1 MQSLGIEPDKII
13 LASVLWACASLGA
26 LDYGR
31 WVQEYIDRKG
41 GLAMHGHGHEAL
53 KTFEEMTRSG
63 TRPNAVTFLAI
74 LTACCHSGLV
84 DEGCRYFYQ
93 MISQPYILSPRLEH
107 YGCMVDLLC
116 RAGLLGEARELIN
129 TMPMEPDVLI
139 WGALLSACKAKG
151 DIELSQ
157 EILDRLLK
165 KPQDSGAYVL
175 LSNIYAINRRWVDVK
190 RVRKLMKKKG
200 IQKSPESSVIEV
212 DGKAHEFVV
221 GDTSHP
227 RKDDIHMFLNILA
240 KQVYLEGIFPIHS

>member
-1 MQSLGIEPDKII
+1 MQSLGVEPDKII
-13 LASVLWACASLGA
+13 LASVLLACASLGA

-31 WVQEYIDRKG
+31 WVHEYIDRKG

-53 KTFEEMTRSG
+53 NFFEEMTQSG
-63 TRPNAVTFLAI
+63 TRPNALTFLAI

-93 MISQPYILSPRLEH
+93 MISQPYNLSPRLEH

-116 RAGLLGEARELIN
+116 RAGLEARELIN

-139 WGALLSACKAKG
+139 WGALLSACKAKD

-157 EILDRLLK
+157 EILDHLLK
-165 KPQDSGAYVL
+165 LKSQDSGAYVL
-175 LSNIYAINRRWVDVK
+175 LSNIYAINRRWVDVT
-190 RVRKLMKKKG
+190 RVRKLMKEKG
-200 IQKSPESSVIEV
+200 IQKSPGSSVIEV
-212 DGKAHEFVV
+212 DGKGHEFVV

-227 RKDDIHMFLNILA
+227 QKDDIHMFLNILA

>member
-13 LASVLWACASLGA
+13 LASVLWACGSLGA

-31 WVQEYIDRKG
+31 WVHEYIDRNG

-84 DEGCRYFYQ
+84 DEG
-93 MISQPYILSPRLEH
+93 
-107 YGCMVDLLC
+107 C

>member
-1 MQSLGIEPDKII
+1 
-13 LASVLWACASLGA
+13 
-26 LDYGR
+26 
-31 WVQEYIDRKG
+31 
-41 GLAMHGHGHEAL
+41 
-53 KTFEEMTRSG
+53 MTRSG

-240 KQVYLEGIFPIHS
+240 KQAYLEGIFPIHS

>member
-13 LASVLWACASLGA
+13 LASVLWACGSLGA

-31 WVQEYIDRKG
+31 WVHEYIDRNDDKPT
-41 GLAMHGHGHEAL
+41 L
-53 KTFEEMTRSG
+53 
-63 TRPNAVTFLAI
+63 
-74 LTACCHSGLV
+74 HS
-84 DEGCRYFYQ
+84 F
-93 MISQPYILSPRLEH
+93 LSPRLEH

>member
-1 MQSLGIEPDKII
+1 M
-13 LASVLWACASLGA
+13 A
-26 LDYGR
+26 LQTFGLHCGNVST
-31 WVQEYIDRKG
+31 WNGLLG

-84 DEGCRYFYQ
+84 DEGC
-93 MISQPYILSPRLEH
+93 RLEH

-190 RVRKLMKKKG
+190 RVRKLTKKKG